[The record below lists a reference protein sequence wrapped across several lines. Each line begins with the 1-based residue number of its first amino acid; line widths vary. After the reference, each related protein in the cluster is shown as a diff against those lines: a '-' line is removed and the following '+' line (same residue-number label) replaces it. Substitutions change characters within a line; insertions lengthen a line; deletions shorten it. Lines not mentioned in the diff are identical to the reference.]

1 MSRCCPLRLPYAYG
15 LGAYLDP
22 IGCYFVLPGV
32 LRLTC
37 HAVQFVKEPVLKN
50 ALIMRYRI
58 YMRYGIL
65 CQYENELF
73 CK

>member
-1 MSRCCPLRLPYAYG
+1 MP
-15 LGAYLDP
+15 GA
-22 IGCYFVLPGV
+22 

-37 HAVQFVKEPVLKN
+37 HAVLFVKELVLEN

>member
-1 MSRCCPLRLPYAYG
+1 M
-15 LGAYLDP
+15 
-22 IGCYFVLPGV
+22 PGV

-37 HAVQFVKEPVLKN
+37 HAVQFVKELVLKN

-65 CQYENELF
+65 RQYENELF